1 MHIGILEMGR
11 SVSVLAQSHG
21 SYPELLSFLLL
32 RHSKDFTFT
41 TYPVLEGLLPAEAVQ
56 HDGWLVTG
64 SPHGVYDGL
73 PWIAPAEEFLRQVM
87 TACRPIVGIC
97 FGHQLLAQALGGTVI
112 KSPKGW
118 GLGLHEYQWQL
129 DSGRT
134 GSFVLPASH
143 QDQVIT
149 LPSAGKVLAASP
161 HCAYAAIAYDDTA
174 LTFQAH
180 PEFTLAYQTDSLQ
193 LKEEVGGIAPE
204 ILTAARQSLTAKV
217 SDSPAIG
224 SMIAD
229 FFLRRQSR

>member
-11 SVSVLAQSHG
+11 SSAALTQSHG

-32 RHSKDFTFT
+32 RQSKDFTFT
-41 TYPVLEGLLPAEAVQ
+41 TYPVLEGLLPADVAQ

-73 PWIAPAEEFLRQVM
+73 PWIAPAEEFLRKAM
-87 TACRPIVGIC
+87 TAHRPIVGIC

-118 GLGLHEYQWQL
+118 GLGLHEYTWQPM
-129 DSGRT
+129 SGRS

-143 QDQVIT
+143 QDQVVA
-149 LPSAGKVLAASP
+149 LPPTGTVLAASS
-161 HCAYAAIAYDDTA
+161 HCAYAALAYGNDA

-180 PEFTLAYQTDSLQ
+180 PEFTLAYQQDSLR
-193 LKEEVGGIAPE
+193 LKEEVGGITPD
-204 ILTAARQSLTAKV
+204 ILTAAQHSLTAKV
-217 SDSPAIG
+217 SSSLAIG
-224 SMIAD
+224 AMIAD
-229 FFLRRQSR
+229 FYLRPR